1 MKNRVF
7 TLLLLALMT
16 ACGGRGSSSAASPQE
31 QPDGVEV
38 LSFHTKKR
46 CPTCRA
52 IEQLTREV
60 VEQEFAD
67 EAADGT
73 LRLHVAEITEEEEL
87 AVRYE
92 VAWSSLLLSHRH
104 NGEEPVVDLTRFAF
118 AHARTD
124 ADLFR
129 RELKARIEQLLAQ

>member
-7 TLLLLALMT
+7 TLLLLTLMT
-16 ACGGRGSSSAASPQE
+16 ACGGRGSSSRLAAGTARRSGGAVVPHQ
-31 QPDGVEV
+31 
-38 LSFHTKKR
+38 KR

-60 VEQEFAD
+60 VEQEFA
-67 EAADGT
+67 EEVADGT
-73 LRLHVAEITEEEEL
+73 LRLRIAEITEEEEL
-87 AVRYE
+87 AARYE

-104 NGEEPVVDLTRFAF
+104 NGEEQVVDLTRFAF
-118 AHARTD
+118 THARTD

>member
-60 VEQEFAD
+60 VEQEV
-67 EAADGT
+67 ADGT

-104 NGEEPVVDLTRFAF
+104 NGEEQVVDLTRFAF

-129 RELKARIEQLLAQ
+129 RELKARIEQLLAR

>member
-67 EAADGT
+67 EVADGT
-73 LRLHVAEITEEEEL
+73 LRLHEL

-104 NGEEPVVDLTRFAF
+104 NGEEQVVDLTRFAF

-129 RELKARIEQLLAQ
+129 RELKARIEQLLAR